1 MVFFEIFGMFGIYIL
16 SEILFRLMRM
26 KEDPFPN
33 LDNQPVISEDEFEQK
48 IKNGERLVILDNLV
62 LDLTNYE
69 LFHPGGKF
77 LLE

>member
-1 MVFFEIFGMFGIYIL
+1 
-16 SEILFRLMRM
+16 MRM